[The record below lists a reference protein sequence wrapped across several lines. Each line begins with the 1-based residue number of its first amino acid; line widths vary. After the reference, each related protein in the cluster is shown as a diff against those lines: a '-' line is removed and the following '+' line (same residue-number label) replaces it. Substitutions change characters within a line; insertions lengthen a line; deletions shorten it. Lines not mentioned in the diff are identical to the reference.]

1 MISDEW
7 FVIGDDRR
15 QRKIEAEWGRDCAV
29 QGLWALAEERRG
41 RKKERAVLP
50 RSASKSIGVEIR
62 DGFGACWR
70 ESARA

>member
-7 FVIGDDRR
+7 FVIGDERR
-15 QRKIEAEWGRDCAV
+15 QRNIQAEWGGDCAV
-29 QGLWALAEERRG
+29 QGLWALAKERRG

-50 RSASKSIGVEIR
+50 RSASKSIGVEMHA
-62 DGFGACWR
+62 GFGACWR